1 MPPFLP
7 ARSRCDEILSADERL
22 NPLNFQKT
30 NYAFIDISLN
40 KPDHVTKRNL
50 KISFEIYFIVYY
62 DFLETHDCNQ
72 RIQWSIAQSRSS
84 RA

>member
-22 NPLNFQKT
+22 DPLNLQKT

-40 KPDHVTKRNL
+40 IPDHVTKRNL
-50 KISFEIYFIVYY
+50 KISFASYLID
-62 DFLETHDCNQ
+62 DFLETHGCNQ
-72 RIQWSIAQSRSS
+72 GV
-84 RA
+84 